1 MTRYVSLTDLVVLVL
16 VGVVLLLPPREVT
29 AGPADRLD
37 PDAKLAL
44 AFAEA
49 RVELRPDDGAAVADV
64 SRRLGEAR
72 HYDWAAQAAA
82 VGAEHASK
90 SPTRWRALLAASI
103 AYTDRLEVKEAL
115 EFANRTLA
123 SCAEVGD
130 VACPSWEEVRV
141 ELYQRHLDAGVRSG
155 IDPRKNPRAF
165 REAGEAA
172 LRPVRA
178 IGNGTTR
185 GGAPAPGVAPG
196 SAQGTSPP

>member
-1 MTRYVSLTDLVVLVL
+1 MTRYISLTDLVVLVV
-16 VGVVLLLPPREVT
+16 VGVVLFLPSRAVT

-37 PDAKLAL
+37 PDARVAL

-49 RVELRPDDGAAVADV
+49 RAAARPDDGAAVAEL

-72 HYDWAAQAAA
+72 QLDWAAQAAA
-82 VGAEHASK
+82 VGAERAAK

-103 AYTDRLEVKEAL
+103 AHTDRLEVREAL
-115 EFANRTLA
+115 EYANRTLA
-123 SCAEVGD
+123 ACAEVGD
-130 VACPSWEEVRV
+130 QACPSWEEVRV

-178 IGNGTTR
+178 IGAGT
-185 GGAPAPGVAPG
+185 GAP
-196 SAQGTSPP
+196 SP

>member
-1 MTRYVSLTDLVVLVL
+1 MTRFVSLTDLVVLV
-16 VGVVLLLPPREVT
+16 VVAIVLFLPPRAVT

-37 PDAKLAL
+37 PDARLAL

-49 RVELRPDDGAAVADV
+49 RATLRPDDGILIADV

-72 HYDWAAQAAA
+72 QFDWAAQAAM
-82 VGAEHASK
+82 VGAERAK
-90 SPTRWRALLAASI
+90 TSPNRWRALLAASI
-103 AYTDRLEVKEAL
+103 AYTDRLEVRDAL
-115 EFANRTLA
+115 EYANRTLA
-123 SCAEVGD
+123 ACAEVGD

-165 REAGEAA
+165 REAGETA

-178 IGNGTTR
+178 IGTGT
-185 GGAPAPGVAPG
+185 GATP
-196 SAQGTSPP
+196 